1 MTKLIEYTN
10 EYNNIISERIQSE
23 NCLHT
28 LKEQLSFEREYNNRC
43 KQEFKYLEKIQYDS
57 NNQFN
62 ETELKNII
70 QKIRLVFIIENYIK
84 KKFSFSED
92 YQTYNEIQLSEFELS
107 YKIKYDSIQKNFHQD
122 KIENDPEEIKS
133 LIDQNRS
140 LQQQLSKNYI
150 D

>member
-62 ETELKNII
+62 KTELKHII

-84 KKFSFSED
+84 KIFF
-92 YQTYNEIQLSEFELS
+92 
-107 YKIKYDSIQKNFHQD
+107 
-122 KIENDPEEIKS
+122 
-133 LIDQNRS
+133 
-140 LQQQLSKNYI
+140 
-150 D
+150 